1 MNDFAKKLVLLG
13 MGLASF
19 TEEKSKQI
27 ISELLERG
35 EKYNESDSK
44 LAEFL
49 KAADKSTQDF
59 ENKIENVLKDLIS
72 KLNLAT
78 KDDIEAL
85 KKEVE
90 ELKSRG

>member
-1 MNDFAKKLVLLG
+1 LG
-13 MGLASF
+13 LGLASF
-19 TEEKSKQI
+19 TEEKAKQI
-27 ISELLERG
+27 VNELLERG

-59 ENKIENVLKDLIS
+59 ENKIENVLKDLIG

>member
-1 MNDFAKKLVLLG
+1 

-19 TEEKSKQI
+19 TEEKAKQI
-27 ISELLERG
+27 VNELLERG

-59 ENKIENVLKDLIS
+59 ENKIENVLKES
-72 KLNLAT
+72 YR
-78 KDDIEAL
+78 EA
-85 KKEVE
+85 
-90 ELKSRG
+90 

>member
-27 ISELLERG
+27 INELLERG
-35 EKYNESDSK
+35 EKYNETDSK

-59 ENKIENVLKDLIS
+59 ENKIENILKDLIS

-78 KDDIEAL
+78 KDDVEAL

-90 ELKSRG
+90 ELKNRG